1 MEKLWKE
8 SKYHHN
14 AQTHTQEISLKKIGQ
29 KRMISGIRKNI

>member
-8 SKYHHN
+8 SKYHN